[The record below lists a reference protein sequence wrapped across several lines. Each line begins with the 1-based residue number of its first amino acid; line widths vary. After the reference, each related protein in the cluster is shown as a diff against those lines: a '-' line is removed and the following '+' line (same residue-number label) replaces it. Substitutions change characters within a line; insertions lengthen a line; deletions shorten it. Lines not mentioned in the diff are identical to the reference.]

1 VAREGALVSQG
12 GQAEHQAAGDEE
24 HIGRRFGAVRI
35 EPGGA
40 MNTSTVR
47 MVTPFARARRAQ
59 PGRSP
64 RPRRHRE

>member
-1 VAREGALVSQG
+1 
-12 GQAEHQAAGDEE
+12 
-24 HIGRRFGAVRI
+24 
-35 EPGGA
+35 